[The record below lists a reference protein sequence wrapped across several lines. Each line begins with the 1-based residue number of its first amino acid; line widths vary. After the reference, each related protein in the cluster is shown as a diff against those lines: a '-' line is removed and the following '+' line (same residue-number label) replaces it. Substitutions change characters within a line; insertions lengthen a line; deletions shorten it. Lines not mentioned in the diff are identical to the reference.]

1 MNRRFVLV
9 VGLLIAAACSKKS
22 SAPGE
27 APAAAPENAG
37 PATLSAAAFD
47 ADYRSLQG
55 LELLNKYRGGVVL
68 TGNVQ
73 RTLVEMDESFHV
85 MLDVNGKKWISLAFT
100 DKGAAAKAK
109 GIKAASQVKATCQKV
124 LGSADKYI
132 MVGECSLS

>member
-1 MNRRFVLV
+1 MNRRIVLS

-22 SAPGE
+22 SAPAE
-27 APAAAPENAG
+27 APAAPENAG
-37 PATLSAAAFD
+37 PATLGAAAFD

-55 LELLNKYRGGVVL
+55 LELLNKYRGGVAL
-68 TGNVQ
+68 TGAVQ

-85 MLDVNGKKWISLAFT
+85 MLDAGGGKWISLAFT

-109 GIKAASQVKATCQKV
+109 GIKAGSQVKATCQKV
-124 LGSADKYI
+124 LGAADKYI